1 DRGLYSA
8 CRSRQKIQGT
18 PESADAVLARAGT
31 PVPGVSAPA
40 VVPGEAVL
48 PAPQRAPARHDG
60 LRHEPEKLAPAVEPQ
75 LAVAG
80 AKGMA
85 VQNHDGS
92 PVAASQ
98 ALQAPEQVDLFARVL
113 LLAEA
118 ARLAERRR
126 LAEDERP
133 RCPLVDPAHGV
144 PDSGHE
150 RDAGMR
156 ILVRDGATAGE
167 TSRADGIGC
176 FEKKLDAGIGIGIHE
191 KDPIAAG
198 AGGAGIARPA
208 DLVDRLEYDLRSH
221 ALRDLRRAVGRIVVA
236 HDQLGLPAEPS
247 ESFHGGANAG
257 ERAGQQPLFV
267 ERGNDDGDLHFLAP
281 ISAYYSYGER
291 ELDRGS
297 DAKHNPPAGSDFRLI
312 DPSATSITRRRKC
325 PQAESYCV

>member
-1 DRGLYSA
+1 GLYSA

-60 LRHEPEKLAPAVEPQ
+60 LHHEPEKLAPAVEPQ

-98 ALQAPEQVDLFARVL
+98 ALQAPEQVDLLARVQ

-133 RCPLVDPAHGV
+133 RRPFVDPAHRV
-144 PDSGHE
+144 PDPGQE
-150 RDAGMR
+150 RDGGMR
-156 ILVRDGATAGE
+156 VLVAHGASAGE
-167 TSRADGIGC
+167 TARADGIGRVQ
-176 FEKKLDAGIGIGIHE
+176 KKLGARIGIGVHE
-191 KDPIAAG
+191 KNPVSAG
-198 AGGAGIARPA
+198 AGCAG
-208 DLVDRLEYDLRSH
+208 
-221 ALRDLRRAVGRIVVA
+221 
-236 HDQLGLPAEPS
+236 
-247 ESFHGGANAG
+247 
-257 ERAGQQPLFV
+257 
-267 ERGNDDGDLHFLAP
+267 
-281 ISAYYSYGER
+281 
-291 ELDRGS
+291 
-297 DAKHNPPAGSDFRLI
+297 
-312 DPSATSITRRRKC
+312 
-325 PQAESYCV
+325 